1 MTGLHTLHLLRC
13 HLSNRGLT
21 AILDGCVPPPGIP
34 RHTPMLHN
42 LEIDATMEARLV
54 SLKTLKLPFDP
65 IYYDYEKRI
74 MTLGS
79 DDCFIGFD
87 HVET

>member
-1 MTGLHTLHLLRC
+1 
-13 HLSNRGLT
+13 
-21 AILDGCVPPPGIP
+21 
-34 RHTPMLHN
+34 MLHN